1 MNPAAT
7 STSARAPATVGNLG
21 VGFDLLGLA
30 LEGPHDSVT
39 VMRAPRGTLIL
50 DAVRGEGASELP
62 RDPDRN
68 TLMWAL
74 RALLQ
79 ETAAPTGLRAELDK
93 GIPLNA
99 GMGGSAASAVAGLVA
114 ANALLDEP
122 LDATQ
127 LVRLAAEAEV
137 AACGSAQADN
147 AAPSLLGG
155 LVLAPMQSLRG
166 GEAPV
171 RLSLPVG
178 WRCVLVHPDCSI
190 ATRDARRVLDDPFP
204 LTEVTTQQAHLACFV
219 AACLAGDA
227 DRVRNHLRDVLVE
240 PRRAPLIP
248 GFQAVR
254 TAALGA
260 GALAFGI
267 SGSGPSLFALAEA
280 EAARAVSDAMR
291 TAFARDDLD
300 SRAWISRVDAQG
312 AKLGAKLGA
321 TLGAGFTTRD

>member
-1 MNPAAT
+1 MSPAAT
-7 STSARAPATVGNLG
+7 SATVRAPASVGNLG

-39 VMRAPRGTLIL
+39 VTRAPRGTLTL
-50 DAVRGEGASELP
+50 DAVRGTGAADLP

-74 RALLQ
+74 RALLR
-79 ETAAPTGLRAELDK
+79 ETGVRIGLRAELDK

-114 ANALLDEP
+114 ANALLGEP

-127 LVRLAAEAEV
+127 LTRLAAEAEA

-155 LVLAPMQSLRG
+155 LVLAPMQSLRA

-171 RLSLPVG
+171 RLSLPDG

-204 LTEVTTQQAHLACFV
+204 LAEVTAQQAHLACFI

-227 DRVRNHLRDVLVE
+227 DRVGAHLRDVLIE

-254 TAALGA
+254 AAALGA

-267 SGSGPSLFALAEA
+267 SGSGPSLFALVDAR
-280 EAARAVSDAMR
+280 AARSVSDAMR
-291 TAFARDDLD
+291 AAFARDDLD
-300 SRAWISRVDAQG
+300 SRAWISRVNAPG
-312 AKLGAKLGA
+312 AELGAAVSAPG
-321 TLGAGFTTRD
+321 